1 MSSFRSKIR
10 RRMERYLELDT
21 DGIRY
26 AVMKT
31 ILKVREVTVDYLY
44 DLLSKKF
51 DITHKTVAS
60 MVGYIHSKLGIM
72 HAHKQSYKTHIVYT
86 LRDEY
91 VDLVQAVLRR
101 SVDASRQTAATAT
114 SAVAA

>member
-1 MSSFRSKIR
+1 MSSFRSKIKR
-10 RRMERYLELDT
+10 RLERYLELDT

-31 ILKVREVTVDYLY
+31 ILRVRKITVDFLY
-44 DLLSKKF
+44 GILSKKF
-51 DITHKTVAS
+51 NVSQKTVAS
-60 MVGYIHSKLGIM
+60 MVGYIHSKLGIL

-91 VDLVQAVLRR
+91 VDLVKSVLRISENR
-101 SVDASRQTAATAT
+101 KIAT
-114 SAVAA
+114 